1 MNSSFRTTLA
11 VTALTIAGLAH
22 ADDTTRA
29 TWARVVASQP
39 VYRQVAVAVPRQEC
53 QQEIVTQPAYGGGSG
68 VGGAL
73 LGGLVGGVVGHQFGG
88 GSGNVL
94 ATAGGAVLGASVGAN
109 LAQRQV
115 PPSQTQR
122 EVCRTITDYRDEQQL
137 AGYDVTYVYGGQRYH
152 THLAN
157 DPDRACG

>member
-53 QQEIVTQPAYGGGSG
+53 QQEIVTPDGKSSVSPAERPGQEFRGHN
-68 VGGAL
+68 
-73 LGGLVGGVVGHQFGG
+73 LGP
-88 GSGNVL
+88 
-94 ATAGGAVLGASVGAN
+94 AA
-109 LAQRQV
+109 R
-115 PPSQTQR
+115 
-122 EVCRTITDYRDEQQL
+122 
-137 AGYDVTYVYGGQRYH
+137 
-152 THLAN
+152 
-157 DPDRACG
+157 